1 MPIVV
6 DQQIVLDLI
15 SRDLMTIVLDLISRH
30 LMARPTIGFVDSLSE
45 VRGRS
50 PWMWSWVVTVRSRVK
65 SSLHGWGLVEF
76 PRACVGASIFLVLG
90 GCVTSNVTPTAGVAP
105 ADAMDSVRNTD
116 FSPRFPVA
124 NDGDSGRTSKSS
136 QPFLFPGSD
145 VAADPQRDRDPDM
158 RTASLQTASLQTA
171 SLQTGSLQQP
181 AFLRGDGVEMNFEG
195 ADVQTVAKALLG
207 DILQL
212 NFVVDPRVQGNV
224 TLASSGPIPRKD
236 VLPAFESVLRMSN
249 AAIVRSG
256 NLVKIVP
263 IPEAGSGGVI
273 SVGVGEPGFGVS
285 LVPLRY
291 TSASTVAKTAE
302 SFLARPGAIRVV
314 PSRNLLLIQGTT
326 AERQAAL
333 DVVATFDVEWLQN
346 QSVGVY
352 PLKSTSPETMIG
364 ELERVFETSEGGLGQ
379 GVVRFQPI
387 SRMNAVMVVTKN
399 PKLLNQATQ
408 WVQRLDRSDTTGT
421 TLRTFRLKNG
431 NATQVAKILN
441 DIFGQRSGTADSAT
455 KQIAP
460 GVESAQSRIDS
471 LDRGSSSGNGAT
483 TASGSSD
490 NRGAGPITAAF
501 ESFSDRKSGE
511 PDSSGSSSAIPRGT
525 FQNLRITADAANNSI
540 VVYSNQ
546 EDYRVVER
554 ALRDIDRPQLQ
565 VAIDATVAEV
575 TLTDA
580 LQFGVQ
586 FFLNNQNVSGG
597 VLGAGAASNVSGV
610 AAASATAQSVLLQSV
625 GPGVNLLLGSAGSPR
640 AILNALQT
648 VTEVKVLSSPS
659 IVALDNQPA
668 LLQVG
673 DEIPITTSSAVV
685 LSSASTTSTP
695 IVNTIQMRNT
705 GVILKVLPHVHSNGS
720 VQLEVD
726 QEISNVVNADQPT
739 LTPTIA
745 QRRVHSTVS
754 VVSGQ
759 TVLLAGLISER
770 SQKTQSGIPGLREI
784 KFIGD
789 LFGNTSNT
797 KTRSEIIIFIKT
809 KLIQNPVDAG
819 AVTEEFRERLQ
830 SMRGGRSVV
839 DGTMVQKR

>member
-1 MPIVV
+1 MVRLP
-6 DQQIVLDLI
+6 
-15 SRDLMTIVLDLISRH
+15 
-30 LMARPTIGFVDSLSE
+30 IGFLDSLSE

-50 PWMWSWVVTVRSRVK
+50 PSMWSWGATARSSVV
-65 SSLHGWGLVEF
+65 SSLHGWGLVEL
-76 PRACVGASIFLVLG
+76 PRACVVASLFLALG

-105 ADAMDSVRNTD
+105 GDAMDSVRNTD
-116 FSPRFPVA
+116 FSARFPIA
-124 NDGDSGRTSKSS
+124 DEGDSGRTKGST

-145 VAADPQRDRDPDM
+145 VAPDPQRDRDPDM
-158 RTASLQTASLQTA
+158 RSASLQPA
-171 SLQTGSLQQP
+171 
-181 AFLRGDGVEMNFEG
+181 AFLKGDGVEMNFDG
-195 ADVQTVAKALLG
+195 ADVQTVAKTLLG

-224 TLASSGPIPRKD
+224 TLASAGPIPRKD

-249 AAIVRSG
+249 AAIVHSG

-263 IPEAGSGGVI
+263 IPEAGAGGAI
-273 SVGVGEPGFGVS
+273 SVGAGEPGFGVS

-302 SFLARPGAIRVV
+302 SFLSRPGAIRVV
-314 PSRNLLLIQGTT
+314 QSRNLLLIQGTT

-364 ELERVFETSEGGLGQ
+364 ELERVFETNEGGLGQ

-399 PKLLNQATQ
+399 PKLLAQTTQ
-408 WVQRLDRSDTTGT
+408 WVHRLDRSDTTGT
-421 TLRTFRLKNG
+421 TLRTFRLKHG

-441 DIFGQRSGTADSAT
+441 DIFVGQRSGAGADAAT

-460 GVESAQSRIDS
+460 GVESAQSRLDS
-471 LDRGSSSGNGAT
+471 LDRGSSSGSAAT
-483 TASGSSD
+483 TAGGSSD
-490 NRGAGPITAAF
+490 NRGTSPIAAAF
-501 ESFSDRKSGE
+501 ESFSDRKGSE
-511 PDSSGSSSAIPRGT
+511 ADSTGSSTAAGGNVPRGT
-525 FQNLRITADAANNSI
+525 FQNMRITADAANNSI

-554 ALRDIDRPQLQ
+554 AVRDFDRPQLQ
-565 VAIDATVAEV
+565 VSIDATVAEV
-575 TLTDA
+575 TLTDD

-586 FFLNNQNVSGG
+586 AFLTSKNAGLGNDKGSVSL
-597 VLGAGAASNVSGV
+597 LGAGQ
-610 AAASATAQSVLLQSV
+610 AAAQSALLQRV
-625 GPGVNLLLGSAGSPR
+625 APGLNLLLGSENQPR
-640 AILNALQT
+640 FILNALSNIT
-648 VTEVKVLSSPS
+648 DVKVLSSPS

-673 DEIPITTSSAVV
+673 DEIPITTSSAAV
-685 LSSASTTSTP
+685 LSNAATP

-726 QEISNVVNADQPT
+726 QEISNVVNADQQT

-754 VVSGQ
+754 VISGQ

-770 SQKTQSGIPGLREI
+770 NQKTQSGIPGLREI
-784 KFIGD
+784 KFLGD

-809 KLIQNPVDAG
+809 KLIRNSVDAG

-830 SMRGGRSVV
+830 SMRGGRSVI
-839 DGTMVQKR
+839 DGTRVQKLD

>member
-1 MPIVV
+1 M
-6 DQQIVLDLI
+6 
-15 SRDLMTIVLDLISRH
+15 
-30 LMARPTIGFVDSLSE
+30 G
-45 VRGRS
+45 G
-50 PWMWSWVVTVRSRVK
+50 
-65 SSLHGWGLVEF
+65 LHGWGLLGF
-76 PRACVGASIFLVLG
+76 PQACVVASIFLALG
-90 GCVTSNVTPTAGVAP
+90 GCGTSNLAPMAGVAP
-105 ADAMDSVRNTD
+105 VDAMDSVRNTD
-116 FSPRFPVA
+116 FGARFPLGSEE
-124 NDGDSGRTSKSS
+124 NSGKSAKTSEST

-145 VAADPQRDRDPDM
+145 VTPDRPRDRDPEM
-158 RTASLQTASLQTA
+158 RTASLQQA
-171 SLQTGSLQQP
+171 
-181 AFLRGDGVEMNFEG
+181 AFLKGDGVEMNFEG
-195 ADVQTVAKALLG
+195 ADVQTVAKTLLG

-212 NFVVDPRVQGNV
+212 NYVVDPRVQGNV
-224 TLASSGPIPRKD
+224 TLASAGPISRKD

-256 NLVKIVP
+256 DLVKIVP
-263 IPEAGSGGVI
+263 IPEAAAGGAI
-273 SVGVGEPGFGVS
+273 SVGAGEPGFGVS

-302 SFLARPGAIRVV
+302 SFLSRPGAIRVV
-314 PSRNLLLIQGTT
+314 QSRNVLLIQGTT

-379 GVVRFQPI
+379 GVIRFQPI

-399 PKLLNQATQ
+399 PKLLAQTTQ
-408 WVQRLDRSDTTGT
+408 WVRRLDRSDTTGT

-431 NATQVAKILN
+431 KAPQVAKILN
-441 DIFGQRSGTADSAT
+441 DIFVGQRSGGTADAAT
-455 KQIAP
+455 KQLAP
-460 GVESAQSRIDS
+460 GVESAQSRLDS
-471 LDRGSSSGNGAT
+471 LDRGSSSGSAAT

-490 NRGAGPITAAF
+490 NRGAGPIAAAF
-501 ESFSDRKSGE
+501 ESFSDRKGSE
-511 PDSSGSSSAIPRGT
+511 ADSSGSSSAASGGNVPRGT

-565 VAIDATVAEV
+565 VSIDATVAEV
-575 TLTDA
+575 TLTDG
-580 LQFGVQ
+580 LQYGVQ
-586 FFLNNQNVSGG
+586 AFLTSKDAGLG
-597 VLGAGAASNVSGV
+597 TDKGSIGLLGAGQV
-610 AAASATAQSVLLQSV
+610 AAQTALLQRV
-625 GPGVNLLLGSAGSPR
+625 APGLNLLLGSENQPR
-640 AILNALQT
+640 VILNALSNLT
-648 VTEVKVLSSPS
+648 DVKVLSSPS

-673 DEIPITTSSAVV
+673 DEIPITTSSAAV
-685 LSSASTTSTP
+685 LSNASTP

-720 VQLEVD
+720 IQLEVD

-754 VVSGQ
+754 VISGQ

-770 SQKTQSGIPGLREI
+770 SQQTRSGIPGLREI
-784 KFIGD
+784 KFLGD
-789 LFGNTSNT
+789 VFGNTSNI

-809 KLIQNPVDAG
+809 QLIRNSVDAS
-819 AVTEEFRERLQ
+819 AVTEEFRDRLQ
-830 SMRGGRSVV
+830 TMRGGRSFI
-839 DGTMVQKR
+839 DGTRVVK